1 MTIRRQAT
9 REGKVW
15 RCTPRGNVSNLGY
28 GSFTYVVLCS
38 DDRDGTSQNGTQHR
52 RLVLQDSTAHSG
64 TCPYVTHVREYA
76 SWNNMDTMYQR
87 IA

>member
-1 MTIRRQAT
+1 MTIRRHAT
-9 REGKVW
+9 REGQVW

-28 GSFTYVVLCS
+28 GSFTFVVLYS
-38 DDRDGTSQNGTQHR
+38 GNRTGTSQNGTLHR
-52 RLVLQDSTAHSG
+52 CLVLQDSTAYSG

-76 SWNNMDTMYQR
+76 SWNNMDTMYER